1 MKISILAQLKDAK
14 VTGRVVI
21 NLESDKNPA
30 LIQNGDTILI
40 PEKTNQ
46 VYIYGSV
53 SDSGSALYAEGQ
65 DIEYYI
71 SKKGG
76 LTDSAD
82 KNNVFVLN
90 PNGETFRLKIK
101 KNLFT
106 SLDNNVEIFPGS
118 VIYIPESLDSGYQA
132 RLQAQA
138 YAVILGNL
146 GVSLASLS
154 VLKD

>member
-1 MKISILAQLKDAK
+1 MLAELKDAK
-14 VTGRVVI
+14 VSGRVVI
-21 NLESDKNPA
+21 NLESDEDPA

-53 SDSGSALYAEGQ
+53 SDSGSARYAKGEG
-65 DIEYYI
+65 IEYYI
-71 SKKGG
+71 TKKGG
-76 LTDSAD
+76 LIDNAD

-90 PNGETFRLKIK
+90 PNGETYRLKIK

-106 SLDNNVEIFPGS
+106 SLDKNVEIFPGS

-138 YAVILGNL
+138 YSAILGNL